1 VDTVT
6 VTVLFANIIPY
17 SESFESYEEGFQL
30 AGTNGWAAASADAAV
45 VATNNY
51 TNSYAGEL
59 PISGEH
65 ERVLDVNGTVANSF
79 GDTANQ
85 TNVWVDMMVQCWHW
99 EDDMPAEV
107 TDEASTAVL
116 VDTNSDLRILNDVG
130 ASNAWTIAPDTSI
143 ASGEWVRLTVH
154 KDYTPGNERF
164 RLWLNGIAVTNPA
177 TWYDSANSITNF
189 TTCEIV
195 GRAKIDDLVVTDADP
210 LSSDDPADQDV
221 DPADQD
227 GDGILDTWERAYGLN
242 TSSNNAD
249 IDSDNDGRSDF
260 EEYIADT
267 DPTNKSSFF
276 KLDLSP
282 SDQTV
287 SWHTS
292 SNRLYTLRSST
303 NLTEWT
309 IVPQVSNMP
318 GTDGTMVFTSESSA
332 PRLFFKM
339 SVALP

>member
-1 VDTVT
+1 
-6 VTVLFANIIPY
+6 
-17 SESFESYEEGFQL
+17 L
-30 AGTNGWAAASADAAV
+30 AGTTGWAAASADAAV
-45 VATNNY
+45 VATKNY
-51 TNSYAGEL
+51 SYAGEL
-59 PISGEH
+59 PISGAH
-65 ERVLDVNGTVANSF
+65 ERVLDVNGTVSNRF

-99 EDDMPAEV
+99 EGDMPTEV

-116 VDTNSDLRILNDVG
+116 VDTNGCLRILNDVG
-130 ASNAWTIAPDTSI
+130 TSNAWTIAPDTNI
-143 ASGEWVRLTVH
+143 ASGEWVRLTIH

-164 RLWLNGIAVTNPA
+164 RLWLNGIAVTNPS
-177 TWYDSANSITNF
+177 TWYDSANSITKF
-189 TTCEIV
+189 TSCEIL
-195 GRAKIDDLVVTDADP
+195 GRAQIDDLVVTDADP
-210 LSSDDPADQDV
+210 LSPV
-221 DPADQD
+221 DPAGQD
-227 GDGILDTWERAYGLN
+227 GDGIPDTWELANGLS
-242 TSSNNAD
+242 TSVNNFN

-282 SDQTV
+282 SDPTL

-309 IVPQVSNMP
+309 IVPQMSNMP
-318 GTDGTMVFTSESSA
+318 GTGGTMVFTSESSA